1 MTAYPSHFS
10 QSLGNAGSMAYLK
23 GSPTYH
29 LNGLSALGMS
39 HGLDSLQ
46 SQSIHY
52 GGVKKQRRERT
63 TFSRQQLDVLESL
76 FGKTRYPD
84 VFMREEVALKINLPE
99 SRVQVW
105 FKNRRAKCRQQHA
118 QSKDSSNAT
127 NSNSNTSNNNK
138 TPSIKTEAKS
148 PSSKSIT
155 IPSETSPASSLTSE
169 CATPSS
175 AGLENTN
182 HLASSANLP
191 PPPPL
196 LMQPL
201 NSSSLNSSHD
211 LVGHQGPAQH
221 DPYGD
226 HQTPSPYNNFWPH
239 ATSGA
244 TAGGG
249 NIGNDLT
256 RSPSSSTSLVMQV
269 KASNV
274 SPPGG
279 SPQGTPTSTA
289 SAAAAAAAAAA
300 AGHST
305 AMSHQSYPTYHH
317 HNPYYPGYPG
327 MDLAYFGGSQQYNMA
342 GSAFMRQQH
351 DLYDAEGRY
360 HQLL

>member
-1 MTAYPSHFS
+1 
-10 QSLGNAGSMAYLK
+10 
-23 GSPTYH
+23 
-29 LNGLSALGMS
+29 
-39 HGLDSLQ
+39 
-46 SQSIHY
+46 
-52 GGVKKQRRERT
+52 
-63 TFSRQQLDVLESL
+63 
-76 FGKTRYPD
+76 
-84 VFMREEVALKINLPE
+84 
-99 SRVQVW
+99 
-105 FKNRRAKCRQQHA
+105 
-118 QSKDSSNAT
+118 
-127 NSNSNTSNNNK
+127 
-138 TPSIKTEAKS
+138 
-148 PSSKSIT
+148 
-155 IPSETSPASSLTSE
+155 
-169 CATPSS
+169 
-175 AGLENTN
+175 
-182 HLASSANLP
+182 
-191 PPPPL
+191 
-196 LMQPL
+196 MQPL

-221 DPYGD
+221 ADPYGD

-244 TAGGG
+244 ATGGG

-300 AGHST
+300 GHST

-342 GSAFMRQQH
+342 NSAFMGRP
-351 DLYDAEGRY
+351 DLYDAEAGRY